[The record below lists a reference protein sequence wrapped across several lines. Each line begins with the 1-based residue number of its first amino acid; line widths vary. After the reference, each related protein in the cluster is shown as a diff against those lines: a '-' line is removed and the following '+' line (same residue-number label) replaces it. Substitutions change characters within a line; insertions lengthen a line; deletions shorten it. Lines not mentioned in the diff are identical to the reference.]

1 MKILIALI
9 ILSCSHSQAGI
20 FLEPYVGYYLGETDV
35 KGPSSNVAND
45 DSGMAYGAR
54 LGFTVGGYL
63 YVAGDATLIK
73 GEYENSSSNT
83 TDDLEVLSYAAVAG
97 IRFGM
102 FHVWYG
108 HAFKVESETMDE
120 GVATDYEGTG
130 WKAGIGTRLFGKIN
144 LNLEYLTSEMDT
156 VDGADIPTS
165 SINSVESTGYM
176 LTLGFP
182 LSY

>member
-1 MKILIALI
+1 MKILVAILI
-9 ILSCSHSQAGI
+9 FTFSYSHAGI

-35 KGPSSNVAND
+35 GTPSGDVTND

-54 LGFTVGGYL
+54 LGFTLGGYL
-63 YVAGDATLIK
+63 YVAGDASLIK

-83 TDDLEVLSYAAVAG
+83 TDDLEIMTYAAVAG
-97 IRFGM
+97 VRLGM

-108 HAFKVESETMDE
+108 HAFKVDVETMDE

-144 LNLEYLTSEMDT
+144 LNLEYIAGESDK
-156 VDGADIPTS
+156 VDGADIPTAS
-165 SINSVESTGYM
+165 VNSVESSGY
-176 LTLGFP
+176 LLSIGFP